1 MGNIQIIDAD
11 GSWVTNPHAF
21 AFVDPETGTRFSPGT
36 LTKVKYGDG
45 SWIENQIYAGTLAE
59 GEDPL
64 KSAATE
70 KPAKAPPKAESP
82 KGTGKAEG

>member
-36 LTKVKYGDG
+36 LTKVKYGL
-45 SWIENQIYAGTLAE
+45 SLIHI
-59 GEDPL
+59 
-64 KSAATE
+64 
-70 KPAKAPPKAESP
+70 
-82 KGTGKAEG
+82 